1 MKKMS
6 LALSIGVLGV
16 LFLFSGCE
24 ESVSSEN
31 VTPSQA
37 VLENGTECQVVKDSS
52 SNYKVICSSDTLDAL
67 FNSQNKSEMAS
78 DFECSSTKISDEKTG
93 KTGVQVLCKGLDTL
107 VVWNGLDGKNG
118 GKGDKGDAGESCNV
132 EPLAKDAGYKIVCGG
147 DSVGVVLNGKNGEN
161 GKDAPAG
168 SVTDVAGCTAT
179 RYTDE
184 TTKKTG
190 VSLKCGDASPVI
202 IWDGEDGEDG
212 VGNDGESCST
222 MQVTDDDGRKGVK
235 ITCPNSDD
243 VVVWDGEN
251 GEDSE
256 SEKCTATR
264 YTDETTKKT
273 GVSLKCGEASPVII
287 WDGEKGDEGASCTT
301 SSVTKNGKSGVKISC
316 PNSDDVTVWNGEN
329 GEDGESEKCT
339 ATRYTDETTKKT
351 GVSLKCGEASP
362 VIIWDGEKGDEG
374 ASCTTTSVTK
384 NGKSG
389 VKISC
394 PGVDPLTVWDGDKGD
409 AGDKCTAMRYTD
421 GTTKKTG
428 VSLKCGDAS
437 PVIIWDGEDG
447 EDGVGNDGESCS
459 ASTIVDGDR
468 IGVKITCPNQDPVI
482 VYDGKN
488 ASSDDEDNI
497 QERCDIIRSTK
508 TDFVALEQVL
518 PCVKENEKLVII
530 IRHGQRMSNKAGDK
544 DSLNIFGYAQA
555 ALLGSRMLHV
565 REKYNLSGEFYYMFS
580 KMVRA
585 KQTVQ
590 FIAAGM
596 GETFMGGGDS
606 GTEGVNYKQIDD
618 LYSTYFMNNVCS
630 GWSCG
635 TWQSYLSEYAY
646 KYDAKY
652 GSASLSAKDQVQKL
666 IDDNFTY
673 DKLKAKYT
681 ICGSHDTNVLPLM
694 IVATE
699 TQIGMDYYN
708 HPSDYYAPNY
718 MSGVAYFMNKN
729 GVAASIA
736 VRGLGSGRLSTKK

>member
-1 MKKMS
+1 MKNKS

-31 VTPSQA
+31 VTSNQA
-37 VLENGTECQVVKDSS
+37 VLENGTACQVVKDSS
-52 SNYKVICSSDTLDAL
+52 SYKVICSSDTLDAL
-67 FNSQNKSEMAS
+67 FNSQNKSEMAN
-78 DFECSSTKISDEKTG
+78 DFECSSAKITDEKTG

-161 GKDAPAG
+161 GKDGEDGEDGVGNDGESCSTTQVTDDDGRKGVKITCPNSDEVTVWDGENGKDASAG
-168 SVTDVAGCTAT
+168 SVTEVAGCTAT

-202 IWDGEDGEDG
+202 IWDGEKGEAG
-212 VGNDGESCST
+212 VGKD
-222 MQVTDDDGRKGVK
+222 
-235 ITCPNSDD
+235 
-243 VVVWDGEN
+243 
-251 GEDSE
+251 
-256 SEKCTATR
+256 
-264 YTDETTKKT
+264 
-273 GVSLKCGEASPVII
+273 
-287 WDGEKGDEGASCTT
+287 
-301 SSVTKNGKSGVKISC
+301 
-316 PNSDDVTVWNGEN
+316 
-329 GEDGESEKCT
+329 
-339 ATRYTDETTKKT
+339 
-351 GVSLKCGEASP
+351 
-362 VIIWDGEKGDEG
+362 G

-384 NGKSG
+384 DGKSG

-394 PGVDPLTVWDGDKGD
+394 PGENPLTVWDGEKGD
-409 AGDKCTAMRYTD
+409 AGEKCTATRYTD

-428 VSLKCGDAS
+428 VSLKCGNDS

-482 VYDGKN
+482 VYDGMN